1 MKYIA
6 ILFFLTCCLFES
18 NGQVG
23 KDFPDLD
30 GENLKHQEV
39 LLPQSTLGKYT
50 LIGMA
55 YSKRAEKYLKSW
67 FNPTYNLFLLK
78 PEKQSLFDISYDLN
92 VYFIPMFSGVKRAA
106 YKKVREKFETEADKK
121 LYPYILF
128 YSGSIKDYKSKLD
141 FDGKD
146 VPYFYLLDENGK
158 IVYNT
163 SGMYTTSKMQEI
175 VDRLPF

>member
-1 MKYIA
+1 EK
-6 ILFFLTCCLFES
+6 
-18 NGQVG
+18 
-23 KDFPDLD
+23 
-30 GENLKHQEV
+30 EV
-39 LLPQSTLGKYT
+39 
-50 LIGMA
+50 
-55 YSKRAEKYLKSW
+55 
-67 FNPTYNLFLLK
+67 
-78 PEKQSLFDISYDLN
+78 
-92 VYFIPMFSGVKRAA
+92 
-106 YKKVREKFETEADKK
+106 DKK

-146 VPYFYLLDENGK
+146 VPYFYVLDENGK